1 MRIRIDNKHSIEVT
15 GRLDLCTPAVQIIK
29 TSNEQPIDLELEPV
43 ILFRGRDKLALPML
57 KHYRQ
62 LCIDD
67 GCTQYQ
73 MENFNDMIRKFEEFA
88 NTSPTMKQPG
98 CTLGK

>member
-1 MRIRIDNKHSIEVT
+1 MKKRIDNKHHIDVNVQGDPVIVKT
-15 GRLDLCTPAVQIIK
+15 TNGQVIPAG
-29 TSNEQPIDLELEPV
+29 EPI

-57 KHYRQ
+57 NHYRS
-62 LCIDD
+62 LCVAD

-73 MENFNDMIRKFEEFA
+73 LESLDGMIEEFREFSQ
-88 NTSPTMKQPG
+88 TSETMKQPG